1 MDAIDAVMPAADAD
15 RQPCEA
21 AQAAVEAV
29 TELDELLRGDSGL
42 ADAYRVAFT
51 LLGGLPTI
59 VRLSLSTN
67 AVLKAVGLR
76 EGANKALKELA
87 KNSEIKTSLI
97 FYFYLLCFSYFDAF
111 FQRNCCTNVDHLPSH
126 LTVAEKNYPLA
137 TKDQNHTR
145 NSIPPFLN
153 VDTASNKHHEHAWTA
168 AWMAAWTATFR
179 FPFQLSLSNL
189 SFQNSFR
196 KEMDQTK

>member
-1 MDAIDAVMPAADAD
+1 MKSLPQVQPLVDAIDAVMPAADAD

-21 AQAAVEAV
+21 AQAAAEAV
-29 TELDELLRGDSGL
+29 TELDELLQGDSGL

-67 AVLKAVGLR
+67 AVFKAVGLR

-97 FYFYLLCFSYFDAF
+97 DLKEQHAAQHHD
-111 FQRNCCTNVDHLPSH
+111 
-126 LTVAEKNYPLA
+126 VAMCVEAELSAHYPTLSA
-137 TKDQNHTR
+137 KSVTKV
-145 NSIPPFLN
+145 P
-153 VDTASNKHHEHAWTA
+153 TA
-168 AWMAAWTATFR
+168 
-179 FPFQLSLSNL
+179 LVLGV
-189 SFQNSFR
+189 R
-196 KEMDQTK
+196 KLI